1 MNTSRRDFTKGAAA
15 VTAVAAVSPFTASLA
30 AAAAGDELHWM
41 SAEGLRNAIARKD
54 LSAIEVTEHFLNRAE
69 ALDGKLHVYSQLDR
83 EGARAAAREADA
95 AVRRGDALGPLHGVP
110 TAVKDHVPV
119 KGMRGHQVGPTPADV
134 SGWDH
139 FGVERL
145 RKAGAVIFGT
155 NSMLGAGGGGG
166 LAGEGRFKPLNW
178 NAEARNPW
186 NTARVPGW
194 SSSGGAAAVAAG
206 MLPFTIGS
214 DGGGSTRLPAAY
226 SGVVGVHPTGG
237 LIPEVDYKRP
247 RPPAGITVGPLT
259 RHVRDAALVT
269 QVMAGPD
276 GRDPFVIQ
284 TQPDDFL
291 VGIERGVDGM
301 RFAWTDDFG
310 FTDRY
315 KAPESDRLIALARRE
330 AQRLASLAS
339 GGTITEDKTVFDDIM
354 PHRMA
359 QWLAFYPTPG
369 LPSPPEDVMRA
380 GFEARGR
387 NWDRFQSI
395 FKTHDLFL
403 SVTSQ
408 RLAMETAAWED
419 AWTSGGPKFPGGS
432 FMGSYCSHTD
442 MFNWLKFPAVSVPC
456 GFVDGL
462 PVGLQIA
469 GPPGSE
475 AKIFRAAFAY
485 QKAFPQLGRPPVS

>member
-1 MNTSRRDFTKGAAA
+1 MID
-15 VTAVAAVSPFTASLA
+15 TAESSADNSDGS
-30 AAAAGDELHWM
+30 GEIHWM
-41 SAEGLRNAIARKD
+41 SAEALRNAIVRGD
-54 LSAIEVTEHFLNRAE
+54 LSASEVTEHFLQRAE
-69 ALDGKLHVYSQLDR
+69 ALDGLLHVYNELDR
-83 EGARAAAREADA
+83 DGARAAAREADA
-95 AVRRGDALGPLHGVP
+95 AVRRGDPLGPLHGVP
-110 TAVKDHVPV
+110 TAIKDHIPV
-119 KGMRGHQVGPTPADV
+119 KGMREHQIGPALAERSP
-134 SGWDH
+134 WDH

-178 NAEARNPW
+178 EAEARNPW
-186 NTARVPGW
+186 DTSRVPGW

-206 MLPFTIGS
+206 LLPFTIGS

-226 SGVVGVHPTGG
+226 SGVIGVHPTGG
-237 LIPEVDYKRP
+237 LIPEVDYKKP
-247 RPPAGITVGPLT
+247 RPPAGITVGPLA

-276 GRDPFVIQ
+276 GRDPFAIQ
-284 TQPDDFL
+284 TAPDDFL
-291 VGIERGVDGM
+291 AGIEHGVDGM
-301 RFAWTDDFG
+301 RFAWTDNFG
-310 FTDRY
+310 FTERY
-315 KAPESDRLIALARRE
+315 MAPESKRLIALARAE
-330 AQRLASLAS
+330 AQKLASLGA
-339 GGTITEDKTVFDDIM
+339 GATLTEDMTVFDDII

-359 QWLAFYPTPG
+359 QWLAFYPMPG
-369 LPSPPEDVMRA
+369 LPFPSADTMRE

-387 NWDRFQSI
+387 NWDRFQTI
-395 FKTHDLFL
+395 FQTHDLYL

-408 RLAMETAAWED
+408 RLAMETGPWED
-419 AWTSGGPKFPGGS
+419 AWTTGGENFPGGS

-475 AKIFRAAFAY
+475 ARIFRAAFAY
-485 QKAFPQLGRPPVS
+485 QRAFPQSSRPSMS